1 MDLSTKKWPGETV
14 NQPPAKNE
22 EIVIEP
28 SFYLENGIEDK
39 SDDSSFQENASSNEK
54 PLSASNG
61 ASKADVHDAG
71 SRNDVN
77 ESEAANAGD
86 AFHFAWVEGEMGA
99 EDGEREM
106 GSEDGEREMGYN
118 ELEMECRDIRR
129 QSQRNSTK
137 TRGESRSSKRE
148 SRYFSSGEDDIYF
161 GNLKMESR
169 YDDDC
174 IDDID
179 ESEDERLTNHLEE
192 YVYNHAFALKPEEE
206 SEDEGSLDDR

>member
-86 AFHFAWVEGEMGA
+86 AFHFVWVEG
-99 EDGEREM
+99 EM

-206 SEDEGSLDDR
+206 GEDEGSLDDR